1 MKEQELW
8 VELYRLYEPDPADI
22 YWNFPIYYLSTSW
35 KFYDSCN
42 VHQLS
47 TQGGVDVFMLAEKEY
62 PLSANLLTV
71 MISKKIICEEITE
84 VVKDLVK
91 RIRAQYER
99 QMQERNKRR

>member
-8 VELYRLYEPDPADI
+8 VELHRLYEPDPADI
-22 YWNFPIYYLSTSW
+22 YWNFPIHDLSTSW
-35 KFYDSCN
+35 KFNDSCN

-62 PLSANLLTV
+62 SLSANLLDV
-71 MISKKIICEEITE
+71 MISKNIICEESTE
-84 VVKDLVK
+84 VVKDLIE